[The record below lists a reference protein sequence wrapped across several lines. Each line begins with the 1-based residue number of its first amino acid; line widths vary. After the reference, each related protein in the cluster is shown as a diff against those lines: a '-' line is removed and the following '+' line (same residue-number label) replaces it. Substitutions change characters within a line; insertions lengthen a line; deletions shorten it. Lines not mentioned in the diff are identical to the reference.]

1 MDQLLS
7 RLEGAAAQFA
17 FTLQPP
23 PILHSYA
30 YLVAAMNCRFRVIKT
45 SRAMVAKFTRRS
57 QRQKETIVDY
67 AAGLKQL
74 CDKAHRDRDR
84 ITRDEDLLM
93 VFKTTL

>member
-1 MDQLLS
+1 
-7 RLEGAAAQFA
+7 
-17 FTLQPP
+17 
-23 PILHSYA
+23 
-30 YLVAAMNCRFRVIKT
+30 
-45 SRAMVAKFTRRS
+45 MVAKFTRRS